1 MVEQIICYCKQTADG
16 FWVQINIS
24 WCVFINLKRPI
35 VEWQFATCHS
45 NDCLELKS
53 VFSKEIELLYKILEN
68 LTTQHNILLGKIFP
82 NH

>member
-1 MVEQIICYCKQTADG
+1 MRQ
-16 FWVQINIS
+16 
-24 WCVFINLKRPI
+24 CVFINSKGPI

-68 LTTQHNILLGKIFP
+68 LTTQHTILLGKIFL
-82 NH
+82 NL